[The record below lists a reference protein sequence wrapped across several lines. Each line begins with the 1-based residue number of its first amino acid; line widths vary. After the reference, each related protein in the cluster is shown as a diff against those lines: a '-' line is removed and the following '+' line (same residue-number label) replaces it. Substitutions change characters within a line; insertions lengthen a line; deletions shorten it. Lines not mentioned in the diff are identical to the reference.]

1 MYPVTTEFQEKIT
14 DPKNRK
20 VFARLEID
28 YTSIS
33 LDESISIST
42 NEDANVSYA
51 NQVADSVNI
60 PYTKI
65 LSLDGSCSL
74 DGSYGFAPTE
84 QESYLKQMGWWGST
98 LSGVDG
104 SFTSPYPTISVEF
117 NPRPI
122 TRFTVV
128 GDSKR
133 AEYPVDFNIYLYDS
147 VDTLL
152 YTKNIVGNTS
162 INYLENLISPV
173 TNVAKL
179 SLEVTKW
186 SHEGRQVK
194 IYELYTS
201 IREVYENEEIIS
213 LDLLEERE
221 VSDTGLRIGTIS
233 NNELSFKLD
242 NSSRKFDA
250 GNTQSPL
257 YGLLKPNRRVKGYLG
272 VEVNVYNYSYPL
284 WNEFNTTS
292 TWDGLSETYW
302 DDFENVTVTQEIEYV
317 PLGVFWTDEWDV
329 PEHMAYAQTS
339 AMDRLK
345 FLEETEYVVDTVLSD
360 VSLYDLAEDV
370 LLDYGLESEQYYI
383 DPILADTIIPYVYFP
398 DGISHRDIL
407 TEIAE
412 AGLGQVF
419 CDRLGVIRVEG
430 MFPVSEAYTVTVNEE
445 NDVSCKDQL
454 VNDSVEAE
462 SLYIMLDGHSSFDGN
477 YELPEDDCSEE
488 IGWIGTSVSGIDGS
502 FSSPYPTATLTF
514 QSKSVAS
521 VVVVG
526 DNLRNEYPVDFNI
539 RVYDD
544 IDTLLS
550 EQNITGNNELTRNI
564 SIPENPTN
572 AVKIVL
578 EITKWSESGTA
589 IKVIEFVDKPYK
601 LSITNDEYFRK
612 NNPVRYN
619 ELANVISIEYIP
631 MDSLGG
637 TSDSQYIV
645 VSDESSIELNG
656 RRKYEMRSNPL
667 IQTSTLATSIGMT
680 ILPYF
685 TDPQRNLELEWR
697 GNPALLLGD
706 TITVVDDNESNDY
719 RITSQTLNY
728 AGVLRSKLNAR
739 KVLE

>member
-33 LDESISIST
+33 MDESITITT
-42 NEDANVSYA
+42 NEEANVSYA

-186 SHEGRQVK
+186 SHDGRQVK

-213 LDLLEERE
+213 MDLIEERE
-221 VSDTGLRIGTIS
+221 VSDTGLRVGTIS
-233 NNELSFKLD
+233 NNQLSFKLD

-250 GNTQSPL
+250 GNSNSPL
-257 YGLLKPNRRVKGYLG
+257 YGLLRPNRRVKGYLG
-272 VEVNVYNYSYPL
+272 IMKDIEWSDYPDYEWSEIQHL
-284 WNEFNTTS
+284 
-292 TWDGLSETYW
+292 TW
-302 DDFENVTVTQEIEYV
+302 QEYINLGIEPNMEYV

-329 PEHMAYAQTS
+329 PENMAYAQTI
-339 AMDRLK
+339 ALDKLK
-345 FLEETEYVVDTVLSD
+345 FFEETEYVVDTVLSD

-370 LLDYGLESEQYYI
+370 LLDYGLTSGEYFIEPS
-383 DPILADTIIPYVYFP
+383 LADIVIPYVYFP
-398 DGISHRDIL
+398 DGISHKEIL

-412 AGLGQVF
+412 AGLGYVGM
-419 CDRLGVIRVEG
+419 DRLGILRIEG
-430 MFPVSEAYTVTVNEE
+430 MFPSAEVYNISVNED
-445 NDVSCKDQL
+445 NTVSCINQL
-454 VNDSVEAE
+454 TDGIEESE
-462 SLYIMLDGHSSFDGN
+462 SLYIMLDGQSSFDGT
-477 YELPEDDCSEE
+477 YELPEDDCSEQ

-539 RVYDD
+539 RIYDD
-544 IDTLLS
+544 VDTLLS
-550 EQNITGNNELTRNI
+550 EQNITGNTELSRAI

-619 ELANVISIEYIP
+619 ELANIISVEYTP
-631 MDSLGG
+631 MDGFG
-637 TSDSQYIV
+637 DTSDSQYVV

-667 IQTSTLATSIGMT
+667 IQTSTLATSIGNT
-680 ILPYF
+680 ILSYF

-706 TITVVDDNESNDY
+706 TITVIDDNESNDY

-728 AGVLRSKLNAR
+728 AGVLRAKLNAR

>member
-33 LDESISIST
+33 MDESITITT
-42 NEDANVSYA
+42 NEEANVSYP
-51 NQVADSVNI
+51 NQVADSVNV

-65 LSLDGSCSL
+65 LSLDGSCSF

-98 LSGVDG
+98 LSGVGG

-133 AEYPVDFNIYLYDS
+133 GEYPVDFNIYLYDS
-147 VDTLL
+147 LGALL
-152 YTKNIVGNTS
+152 YTENVVGNTS
-162 INYLENLISPV
+162 INYLENLVSPV

-179 SLEVTKW
+179 DLEVIKW

-213 LDLLEERE
+213 IDLIEERE

-250 GNTQSPL
+250 GNTESPL
-257 YGLLKPNRRVKGYLG
+257 YGLLKPNRRVKGYFGIQKADL
-272 VEVNVYNYSYPL
+272 
-284 WNEFNTTS
+284 EF
-292 TWDGLSETYW
+292 
-302 DDFENVTVTQEIEYV
+302 EYV

-383 DPILADTIIPYVYFP
+383 DPILADTVIPYVYFP

-430 MFPVSEAYTVTVNEE
+430 MFPVAEAYTVIVNEE
-445 NDVSCKDQL
+445 NDVSCKYQL

-502 FSSPYPTATLTF
+502 FSSPYPTSTLTF

-656 RRKYEMRSNPL
+656 RRKFEMRSNPL
-667 IQTSTLATSIGMT
+667 IQTSTLATSIGTT
-680 ILPYF
+680 ILSYF

-728 AGVLRSKLNAR
+728 AGVLRAKLNAR